1 MKNRNCGNLPQ
12 FPKKRKLS
20 ISLTE
25 QTSEQSYQDWLNQL
39 KIQIRSSQQRA
50 ILAVNQELVLLYWQ
64 IGQNILQRQ
73 DQQGWGAKVVDRLS
87 KDLSA
92 EFPEI
97 KGFSTRNLKYMRKFA
112 EAWQDKQIVQQ
123 AVALLP
129 WGHNLVL
136 LDKFSDNVTRLWYA
150 QKAIEHG
157 WSRNVLV
164 HQIES
169 GLLERTGQAVNNFS
183 QTLPEIQSDLATQTF
198 KDPYIFDFLS
208 LGEVYYERELET
220 VLTQHIMA
228 FLLELGTGFAF
239 VGKQRHIEVGGD
251 DFYIDLLFYH
261 LQLRCYVVIEL
272 KTGDFKPEHIGQLNF
287 YVTAVDRQLKTEHD
301 TSTIGLLLSK
311 SRNEVVVE
319 YALNQTPQPIGVA
332 VYQLEK
338 MLNEL
343 ELGK

>member
-1 MKNRNCGNLPQ
+1 MKNRNCGKLPH
-12 FPKKRKLS
+12 FPNKRKLS
-20 ISLTE
+20 MSLTE

-39 KIQIRSSQQRA
+39 KTQIRSSQQRA

-136 LDKFSDNVTRLWYA
+136 LDKFSDNETRLWYA
-150 QKAIEHG
+150 QKAIKHG

-301 TSTIGLLLSK
+301 TPTIGLLLCK

-343 ELGK
+343 ELDK

>member
-1 MKNRNCGNLPQ
+1 M
-12 FPKKRKLS
+12 
-20 ISLTE
+20 
-25 QTSEQSYQDWLNQL
+25 
-39 KIQIRSSQQRA
+39 
-50 ILAVNQELVLLYWQ
+50 LLYWQ

-73 DQQGWGAKVVDRLS
+73 NQQGWGAKVVDRLS

-301 TSTIGLLLSK
+301 TPTIGLLLSK

-343 ELGK
+343 ELDK

>member
-287 YVTAVDRQLKTEHD
+287 YVTAVDRQLKTEND
-301 TSTIGLLLSK
+301 TPTIGLLLSK

>member
-1 MKNRNCGNLPQ
+1 M
-12 FPKKRKLS
+12 
-20 ISLTE
+20 SLTE

-39 KIQIRSSQQRA
+39 KKQIRSSQQRA

-73 DQQGWGAKVVDRLS
+73 DQQGWGAKVIDRLS

-272 KTGDFKPEHIGQLNF
+272 KTGDFKPEHIGQLNL
-287 YVTAVDRQLKTEHD
+287 YVTAVDRQLKTEND
-301 TSTIGLLLSK
+301 TPTIGLLLSK

>member
-1 MKNRNCGNLPQ
+1 M
-12 FPKKRKLS
+12 
-20 ISLTE
+20 SLTA
-25 QTSEQSYQDWLNQL
+25 QTSEQGYQDWLNQL
-39 KIQIRSSQQRA
+39 KTQIRSSQQRA
-50 ILAVNQELVLLYWQ
+50 ILAVNRELVLLYWQ
-64 IGQNILQRQ
+64 IGQDILQRQ
-73 DQQGWGAKVVDRLS
+73 TEQGWGAKVIDRLS

-136 LDKFSDNVTRLWYA
+136 LDKFSDNKTRLWYA

-183 QTLPEIQSDLATQTF
+183 QTLPKIHSDLATQTF

-208 LGEVYYERELET
+208 LGEAYHERELET

-272 KTGDFKPEHIGQLNF
+272 KTGDFKPEHIGQLNL
-287 YVTAVDRQLKTEHD
+287 YVTAVDRQLKTEND
-301 TSTIGLLLSK
+301 TPTIGLLLCK

>member
-1 MKNRNCGNLPQ
+1 M
-12 FPKKRKLS
+12 
-20 ISLTE
+20 SLTE

-39 KIQIRSSQQRA
+39 KTQIRSSQQRA

-272 KTGDFKPEHIGQLNF
+272 KTGDFKPEHIGQLNL
-287 YVTAVDRQLKTEHD
+287 YVTAVDRQLKTEND
-301 TSTIGLLLSK
+301 TPTIGLLLSK

>member
-1 MKNRNCGNLPQ
+1 M
-12 FPKKRKLS
+12 
-20 ISLTE
+20 SLTE
-25 QTSEQSYQDWLNQL
+25 HTNEQDYQDWLNQL
-39 KIQIRSSQQRA
+39 KTQIRSSQQRA

-64 IGQNILQRQ
+64 IGQDILQRQ
-73 DQQGWGAKVVDRLS
+73 NQQGWGAKVIDRLS

-261 LQLRCYVVIEL
+261 LQLRCYIVIEL
-272 KTGDFKPEHIGQLNF
+272 KTGDFKPEHIGQLNL
-287 YVTAVDRQLKTEHD
+287 YVTAVDRQLKTEND
-301 TSTIGLLLSK
+301 TPTIGLLLSK

>member
-1 MKNRNCGNLPQ
+1 M
-12 FPKKRKLS
+12 
-20 ISLTE
+20 SLTA
-25 QTSEQSYQDWLNQL
+25 QISEQGYQDWLNQL
-39 KIQIRSSQQRA
+39 KTQIRSSQQRA
-50 ILAVNQELVLLYWQ
+50 ILAVNRELVLLYWQ
-64 IGQNILQRQ
+64 IGQDILQRQ
-73 DQQGWGAKVVDRLS
+73 TEQGWGAKVIDRLS

-272 KTGDFKPEHIGQLNF
+272 KTGDFKPEHIGQLNL
-287 YVTAVDRQLKTEHD
+287 YVTAVDRQLKTEND
-301 TSTIGLLLSK
+301 TPTIGLLLSK

>member
-1 MKNRNCGNLPQ
+1 MT
-12 FPKKRKLS
+12 F
-20 ISLTE
+20 
-25 QTSEQSYQDWLNQL
+25 
-39 KIQIRSSQQRA
+39 
-50 ILAVNQELVLLYWQ
+50 LAC
-64 IGQNILQRQ
+64 
-73 DQQGWGAKVVDRLS
+73 
-87 KDLSA
+87 
-92 EFPEI
+92 
-97 KGFSTRNLKYMRKFA
+97 
-112 EAWQDKQIVQQ
+112 EAY
-123 AVALLP
+123 
-129 WGHNLVL
+129 H
-136 LDKFSDNVTRLWYA
+136 
-150 QKAIEHG
+150 
-157 WSRNVLV
+157 
-164 HQIES
+164 
-169 GLLERTGQAVNNFS
+169 
-183 QTLPEIQSDLATQTF
+183 
-198 KDPYIFDFLS
+198 
-208 LGEVYYERELET
+208 ERELET
-220 VLTQHIMA
+220 ALTQHIMA

-301 TSTIGLLLSK
+301 TPTIGLLLSK

>member
-1 MKNRNCGNLPQ
+1 MKNRNCGNLPH
-12 FPKKRKLS
+12 FPNKRKLS
-20 ISLTE
+20 MSLTE

-39 KIQIRSSQQRA
+39 KKQIRSSQQRA

-73 DQQGWGAKVVDRLS
+73 DQQGWGAKVIDRLS

-272 KTGDFKPEHIGQLNF
+272 KTGDFKPEHIGQLNL
-287 YVTAVDRQLKTEHD
+287 YVTAVDRQLKTEND
-301 TSTIGLLLSK
+301 TPTIGLLLSK

>member
-1 MKNRNCGNLPQ
+1 
-12 FPKKRKLS
+12 
-20 ISLTE
+20 
-25 QTSEQSYQDWLNQL
+25 
-39 KIQIRSSQQRA
+39 
-50 ILAVNQELVLLYWQ
+50 
-64 IGQNILQRQ
+64 
-73 DQQGWGAKVVDRLS
+73 
-87 KDLSA
+87 
-92 EFPEI
+92 
-97 KGFSTRNLKYMRKFA
+97 MRKFA

-272 KTGDFKPEHIGQLNF
+272 KTGDFKPEHIGQLNL

-301 TSTIGLLLSK
+301 TPTIGLLLCK

>member
-1 MKNRNCGNLPQ
+1 M
-12 FPKKRKLS
+12 
-20 ISLTE
+20 SLTE

-39 KIQIRSSQQRA
+39 KTQIRSSQQRA

-287 YVTAVDRQLKTEHD
+287 YVTAVDRQLKTEND
-301 TSTIGLLLSK
+301 TPTIGLLLSK

>member
-1 MKNRNCGNLPQ
+1 M
-12 FPKKRKLS
+12 
-20 ISLTE
+20 SLTE

-39 KIQIRSSQQRA
+39 KTQIRSSQQRA

-73 DQQGWGAKVVDRLS
+73 DQQGWGAKVIDRLS
-87 KDLSA
+87 KDLST

-129 WGHNLVL
+129 WGHNLVI
-136 LDKFSDNVTRLWYA
+136 LDKFSHNETRLWYA

-272 KTGDFKPEHIGQLNF
+272 KTGDFKPEHIGQLNL
-287 YVTAVDRQLKTEHD
+287 YVTAVDRQLKTEND
-301 TSTIGLLLSK
+301 TPTIGLLLSK

>member
-1 MKNRNCGNLPQ
+1 M
-12 FPKKRKLS
+12 
-20 ISLTE
+20 SLTE

-39 KIQIRSSQQRA
+39 KTQIRSSQQRA

-73 DQQGWGAKVVDRLS
+73 NQQGWGAKVVDRLS

-136 LDKFSDNVTRLWYA
+136 LDKFSDKETRLWYA

-301 TSTIGLLLSK
+301 TSTIGLLLCK

-343 ELGK
+343 ELDK

>member
-1 MKNRNCGNLPQ
+1 M
-12 FPKKRKLS
+12 
-20 ISLTE
+20 SLTA

-39 KIQIRSSQQRA
+39 KTQIRSSQQRA

-73 DQQGWGAKVVDRLS
+73 DQQGWGAKVIDRLS

-136 LDKFSDNVTRLWYA
+136 LDKFSDNETRLWYA
-150 QKAIEHG
+150 QKAIAHG

-272 KTGDFKPEHIGQLNF
+272 KTGDFKPEHIGQLNL
-287 YVTAVDRQLKTEHD
+287 YVTAVDRQLKTEND
-301 TSTIGLLLSK
+301 TPTIGLLLSK